1 MKPASQAQPGATAR
15 EQKIALGGDS
25 PPPAAISSVG
35 GDASDLAAAR
45 AGDDGAFARLYDRH
59 APVVLSFCRRHS
71 LAEAQDATQET
82 FIRAQ
87 RKLHKVESPE
97 KLRSWLFAI
106 ARRVCSERS
115 RSARRRARHE
125 EQFALSQAGPSSGR
139 TTTAD
144 PSERSERGEELRR
157 LSAAMDRLDD
167 RERLA
172 VHLYYLEADPVHAA
186 SSALGLSRSGYY
198 KLLGRA
204 RERLAELMSEVDL
217 T

>member
-1 MKPASQAQPGATAR
+1 MKPASHVQPGSAQS
-15 EQKIALGGDS
+15 EEKFALRGD
-25 PPPAAISSVG
+25 PPSPAAISSVG
-35 GDASDLAAAR
+35 GDDSDLAAAK
-45 AGDDGAFARLYDRH
+45 AGDDEAFARLYDRH
-59 APVVLSFCRRHS
+59 APVVLSVCRRHS

-82 FIRAQ
+82 FIRAH
-87 RKLHKVESPE
+87 RMLHKVESPQ

-125 EQFALSQAGPSSGR
+125 EQFALSETGPASGR

-144 PSERSERGEELRR
+144 PSECTERSEELRR

-172 VHLYYLEADPVHAA
+172 VHLYYLEADPVQAA
-186 SSALGLSRSGYY
+186 SAALRLSRSGYY

-204 RERLAELMSEVDL
+204 RERLAELMSEVDPP
-217 T
+217 